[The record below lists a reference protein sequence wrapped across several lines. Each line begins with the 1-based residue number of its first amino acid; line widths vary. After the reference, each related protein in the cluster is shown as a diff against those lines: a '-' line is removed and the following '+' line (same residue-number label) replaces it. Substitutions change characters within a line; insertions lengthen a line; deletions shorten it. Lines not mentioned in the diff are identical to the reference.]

1 MNPHDFNT
9 FPTCA
14 LASPT
19 LPTKAQGVTFWS
31 ARSAANMSDNR
42 KKYRKMRIKFDEAMR
57 ESNSLFLEEQV
68 GNETVMRL
76 MQENELVKFC
86 VYSWEL

>member
-1 MNPHDFNT
+1 MISTPFLVVLSQVQHFQRKPKELH
-9 FPTCA
+9 FR
-14 LASPT
+14 
-19 LPTKAQGVTFWS
+19 S